1 MVGSEAEKAAAE
13 VDPLLEEA
21 QQPRGRGRPRK
32 EVTNEEA
39 FRKVILKVMRSQDRS
54 LRGIKAMLGE
64 TGGGQPN
71 VPYCRFGRYFLAMEG
86 QPGAVGLEAAVNELL
101 AEWTSGGWYP
111 LHVSSQPGIFDAG
124 GGQLKG
130 DHFTILWGHD

>member
-1 MVGSEAEKAAAE
+1 MVSEAEKADAE
-13 VDPLLEEA
+13 VTPELEEA
-21 QQPRGRGRPRK
+21 KKPTRGRPRR

-39 FRKVILKVMRSQDRS
+39 WRKVMLKVLRSQDRS
-54 LRGIKAMLGE
+54 LHGIKKAMLTE
-64 TGGGQPN
+64 TGGGQPS
-71 VPYCRFGRYFLAMEG
+71 VPHCRFGRYFLAMEG

-111 LHVSSQPGIFDAG
+111 LHVSSQSGIFDAG
-124 GGQLKG
+124 GGQLTG